1 MSAEIPESHKQLLTD
16 DRVYPKL
23 ATVMEDGRPQL
34 HPVWGDYDGQYL
46 RVNTAKGRQK
56 DENLRE
62 RDYATLLFVAP
73 DDPYFWMEIRGHV
86 AEVVEGDEAEAHID
100 RLAQKYMGKEIYPA
114 RQPGEVRVMFKIEP
128 DRILSYGE
136 QE

>member
-1 MSAEIPESHKQLLTD
+1 MSAQIPESHKHLLTNKE
-16 DRVYPKL
+16 VYPKL
-23 ATVMEDGRPQL
+23 ATLLEDGRPQV

-62 RDYATLLFVAP
+62 REYATLLFVAP

-86 AEVVEGDEAEAHID
+86 AEVVEGGEAEDHID
-100 RLAQKYMGKEIYPA
+100 SLAQKYIGEETYPF
-114 RQPGEVRVMFKIEP
+114 RQADEVRVMFKIKP
-128 DRILSYGE
+128 DRVLAYGE

>member
-1 MSAEIPESHKQLLTD
+1 MSEQIPESHKHLLTD
-16 DRVYPKL
+16 SDVYPKL
-23 ATVMEDGRPQL
+23 ASIMADGRPQV
-34 HPVWGDYDGQYL
+34 HPVWGDYDGRYL

-56 DENLRE
+56 DKNLRE

-86 AEVVEGDEAEAHID
+86 AEVVEGSEAEAHID
-100 RLAQKYMGKEIYPA
+100 SLAQKYMGEETYPF
-114 RQPGEVRVMFKIEP
+114 RQAGEVRVMFKIEP
-128 DRILSYGE
+128 DRIVSSGE